1 MTCPAGGAVGYKCAM
16 PLTNP
21 EAPDLRHVET
31 WVFDLDNTL
40 YPASSDL
47 FAQVSDRM
55 REFIMDLLE
64 IDAEEAHR
72 LQKGYFLSH
81 GTTLKGLIDHHGIN
95 PRDFLDYVHE
105 IDLSPIPPN
114 PELPAILG
122 RLPGRKLIFTNGS
135 VRHAENIMIHLGI
148 HEHFEG
154 IFDIVHS
161 DYVPKKHLEPYRR
174 FLEAHAVEPAKAAMF
189 EDMARNLAPAHEL
202 GMTTVWIP
210 GISEWSFDHSE
221 GEHIHYVTE
230 DLNRFLSAA
239 LDVIEGRREPEEGQN

>member
-1 MTCPAGGAVGYKCAM
+1 M

-21 EAPDLRHVET
+21 EAPDLRHVDT

-55 REFIMDLLE
+55 RFFIRDLLGVDE
-64 IDAEEAHR
+64 EEAHR

-81 GTTLKGLIDHHGIN
+81 GTTLKGLIDHHDID
-95 PRDFLDYVHE
+95 PQDFLDYVHQ

-114 PELPAILG
+114 PDLPSILE

-135 VRHAENIMIHLGI
+135 VQHARNIMEHLGI
-148 HEHFEG
+148 DTHFDG

-161 DYVPKKHLEPYRR
+161 DFVPKKHVEPYRR
-174 FLEAHAVEPAKAAMF
+174 FLAAHDVDPASAAMF
-189 EDMARNLAPAHEL
+189 EDMARNLAPAHEV

-210 GISEWSFDHSE
+210 GISEWSFDNSE

-230 DLNRFLSAA
+230 DLNQFLLAA
-239 LDVIEGRREPEEGQN
+239 LDVIEGRREPEEGRD